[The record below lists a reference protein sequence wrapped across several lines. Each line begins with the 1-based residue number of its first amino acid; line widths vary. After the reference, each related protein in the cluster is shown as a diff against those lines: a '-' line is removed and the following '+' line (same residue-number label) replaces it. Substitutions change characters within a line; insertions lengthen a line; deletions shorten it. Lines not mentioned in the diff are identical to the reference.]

1 MNRKISVLVEVD
13 LDGQY
18 VRVNV
23 TGALTEVNQQGL
35 YPVLR
40 RARTMLPGATVTV
53 DLTCVHDVE
62 PAAVDLLRWAADQD
76 ESLGDAVEILAPKTA
91 PAEPAV
97 AALECR
103 RRLRSRVLQRRS
115 AELPVPLP
123 ELALDAAS

>member
-18 VRVNV
+18 IRVNV

-40 RARTMLPGATVTV
+40 RARTMLPSATVTV

-76 ESLGDAVEILAPKTA
+76 ESLGDAVEILAPETA

-97 AALECR
+97 AALESR

>member
-1 MNRKISVLVEVD
+1 VNRKISVLVEVD

-18 VRVNV
+18 VRINV

-53 DLTCVHDVE
+53 DLTCVHHLE
-62 PAAVDLLRWAADQD
+62 PAALDLLRWAADQD
-76 ESLGDAVEILAPKTA
+76 ESLGDAVEILAPETA

-97 AALECR
+97 AALEGR
-103 RRLRSRVLQRRS
+103 RRLRSKVLQRRS

-123 ELALDAAS
+123 ELALGTAS